1 MTGKYFYF
9 EQDKHEYQHYHQHCS
24 TWNIQLSF
32 CLHNAYNI
40 GMFAVIRHTY
50 EIDKPK
56 DEAPSSYF
64 ISAEW
69 KHYVWIFEEEVD
81 AMAYAITLLDDPLLK
96 ANEEYLAHAI
106 ESLKER
112 KYWQTG
118 RESVAIGEVFDA
130 PDIIYGDD
138 NEKSFH

>member
-1 MTGKYFYF
+1 
-9 EQDKHEYQHYHQHCS
+9 
-24 TWNIQLSF
+24 
-32 CLHNAYNI
+32 
-40 GMFAVIRHTY
+40 MFAVIRHTY

-56 DEAPSSYF
+56 DEAPSAYF

-69 KHYVWIFEEEVD
+69 KHYVWIFEEEGGCF
-81 AMAYAITLLDDPLLK
+81 MAYAITLLDDPLLK

-112 KYWQTG
+112 RYWQTG

-130 PDIIYGDD
+130 PDIIYGDLE
-138 NEKSFH
+138 NEEPVH